1 MSAEAL
7 PGPRPPTD
15 QQRRAADPDRSV
27 WVTANAGTGK
37 TRVLTDRILRLLLA
51 GADPEGIL
59 AITFTKA
66 AAAEMTQRI
75 ERRLTDWATFE
86 DGALEADLEAL
97 LGRRAGEAER
107 ALARTLLARILDL
120 PRGLSIATIH
130 AFCQTLLRRF
140 PIEAGVPPH
149 FEAIDDRD
157 AAELQRE
164 AVAQVLAAAD
174 GDVGRVGGAVSKLAI
189 WLADSSIEA
198 LSGEV
203 LAARTR
209 LQRARAARGGLEG
222 LLAAV
227 ARALRA
233 EPGREPREVVERACA
248 DGEFDADRLARAAEV
263 LRGGGQRDGERA
275 SRIAAWLQ
283 AVPADRF
290 RLFEDYARAFVGSNG
305 APLQE
310 RSLMSKA
317 LADRHPDLLRALV
330 REQARI
336 LEVDDARRRQMVY
349 AKTEALLV
357 FAFSILD
364 RYEELERHRAA
375 LDFDDLIDHA
385 RRLLAGSGQR
395 DWVLF
400 RLDARIDHVLVDEA
414 QDTSP
419 AQWEIVERLTEEF
432 FAGEG
437 ARGSQRTLFVVGD
450 EKQSIYRFQGAD
462 LANFRAV
469 RERLRKAAEAGRRP
483 IETALLDRSFRSV
496 PAVLELVDAVFED
509 PQACAGVSDEPL
521 HHASERAAEAGNV
534 ELWPLALPPAGEA
547 LAEPWALPDAP
558 TRRVEGEQ
566 LVAEAV
572 AREIA
577 RWLHEGERLPA
588 SGRPIRAGDVL
599 ILVSRRG
606 TIQERIVRA
615 LRRSGVPVA
624 GADRLA
630 LERHLAVQ
638 DLVALGEVLLLPEN
652 DLALAC
658 LLKSPL
664 LDLGEAGLFE
674 LAHGRGRLSLMERL
688 RERAGADREDGRFR
702 RAYERLE
709 EWLRR
714 ADFMPPFELFTW
726 ILGADGG
733 RRRILERLGAEA
745 LDPLESFLGQAL
757 AYEQGHP
764 ASLRGFLAWFR
775 LGAGEL
781 KRDPEAPGD
790 RVRVSTVHGAKGLEA
805 PIVVLADAGPHG
817 PPPRGKLLWGTHD
830 HPDGTA
836 DLPFW
841 RPTAADR
848 EPLTEALVEAE
859 KGLEAEENRR
869 LLYVALTRA
878 AERLIVTGWH
888 SRRTADAVAR
898 GTDSAEL
905 AGSWHGIVRRA
916 LERLQGVERV
926 ERHGLGEAFSG
937 SILCYRRGSPAP
949 PTDRPMVGAAAEPL
963 PDWLGRPAAAEPRP
977 PRPLAPSRV
986 LPEPEPPR
994 PLAGAETARRRR
1006 FGTLVHRL
1014 LELLPGLREPERAA
1028 ALDRFLA
1035 RFAPDLDPDDAR
1047 RLRATV
1053 LGLLDRPDLAPLFGP
1068 GALAEQAIVGLVGDV
1083 PVSGQ
1088 IDRLLVT
1095 PEEVVAIDF
1104 KTGRRPATTPESYL
1118 RQMALY
1124 HALLV
1129 QRFPERRVRC
1139 GLLWAE
1145 TGELAWLD
1153 AVQLAGA
1160 LPPPP

>member
-7 PGPRPPTD
+7 PGPRPPTE

-86 DGALEADLEAL
+86 DGALAADLEAL
-97 LGRRAGEAER
+97 LGRPAREAER
-107 ALARTLLARILDL
+107 TLARTLLARILDL

-149 FEAIDDRD
+149 FEAIDERD

-164 AVAQVLAAAD
+164 AAAQVLAAAD
-174 GDVGRVGGAVSKLAI
+174 RDVDRLGRAVGNLAL
-189 WLADSSIEA
+189 WLADSSIED
-198 LSGEV
+198 LLGEV
-203 LAARTR
+203 VAARTR
-209 LQRARAARGGLEG
+209 LQRARAARGDLDG

-233 EPGREPREVVERACA
+233 EPGLPPRQIVERACA
-248 DGEFDADRLARAAEV
+248 DGVFDAERLARAAEV
-263 LRGGGQRDGERA
+263 LREGGQRDGERA
-275 SRIAAWLQ
+275 SRIAAWIQ
-283 AVPADRF
+283 AVPADRV
-290 RLFEDYARAFVGSNG
+290 RLFDDYRRAFVGSNG
-305 APLQE
+305 AALQE
-310 RSLMSKA
+310 RSLISKA
-317 LADRHPDLLRALV
+317 LADRHPDLLRTLV

-336 LEVDDARRRQMVY
+336 LEADDTVRRQMLY
-349 AKTEALLV
+349 AKTEAMLV
-357 FAFSILD
+357 FAFAILD
-364 RYEELERHRAA
+364 RYEELEKHRAA

-400 RLDARIDHVLVDEA
+400 RLDARIDHVLIDEA

-437 ARGSQRTLFVVGD
+437 ARGTSRTLFVVGD

-469 RERLRKAAEAGRRP
+469 RERLRKAAEAARRP

-496 PAVLELVDAVFED
+496 PAILELVDAVFDD
-509 PQACAGVSDEPL
+509 PETRAGVTDGPL
-521 HHASERAAEAGNV
+521 HHGSERAGEAGIV
-534 ELWPLALPPAGEA
+534 ELWPLAQPVAGAA

-558 TRRVEGEQ
+558 TRAVEGEQ

-615 LRRSGVPVA
+615 LRRSGVAVA

-630 LERHLAVQ
+630 LGQHLAVQ
-638 DLVALGEVLLLPEN
+638 DLLALGEVLLLPEN
-652 DLALAC
+652 DLALAA

-664 LDLGEAGLFE
+664 LGLGEAELYE
-674 LAHGRGRLSLMERL
+674 LAHGRGRTSLMERL
-688 RERAGADREDGRFR
+688 RERAGAGPEDGPFR

-805 PIVVLADAGPHG
+805 PIVILADAGPHG
-817 PPPRGKLLWGTHD
+817 QAPRGRLLWGTPEL
-830 HPDGTA
+830 PDGTA
-836 DLPFW
+836 ELPFW

-848 EPLTEALVEAE
+848 EPLTAALVETE
-859 KGLEAEENRR
+859 QRLEGEENRR

-888 SRRTADAVAR
+888 NRRTGDAVAR
-898 GTDSAEL
+898 GSGSREL
-905 AGSWHGIVRRA
+905 EGSWHAIVRRA
-916 LERLQGVERV
+916 LERLPGVERV
-926 ERHGLGEAFSG
+926 EPHGLGEAFSG
-937 SILCYRRGSPAP
+937 PILRYRRGSPAA
-949 PTDRPMVGAAAEPL
+949 PTEQALIEAAREPL
-963 PDWLGRPAAAEPRP
+963 PDWLARPAAAEPRP

-986 LPEPEPPR
+986 LPEPQPPGR
-994 PLAGAETARRRR
+994 QAGAEAGRRRR
-1006 FGTLVHRL
+1006 FGTLVHRS
-1014 LELLPGLREPERAA
+1014 LELLPALSPADRPA
-1028 ALDRFLA
+1028 ALDRFLG
-1035 RFAPDLDPDDAR
+1035 RFASDLDAGDAH
-1047 RLRATV
+1047 RLRTTV

-1068 GALAEQAIVGLVGDV
+1068 DALAEQAIVGLVGDV

-1104 KTGRRPATTPESYL
+1104 KTGRRPTTTPESYL

-1145 TGELAWLD
+1145 TGEVTWLD
-1153 AVQLAGA
+1153 AALLAGA